1 MKRITLVL
9 LGFSL
14 SAASLAL
21 APASDEDIALLHW
34 LPETTGEAL
43 IRTRA
48 LSQWLAQSDADALDW
63 RRQVDRRALSLAR
76 QAQIQRP
83 LDTAGVDG
91 MLGWLVQAR
100 DQDLAA
106 PGTKELMA
114 GSLLSALAVG
124 ASPEPVPIQVRE
136 QAERTWADLR
146 QRLQASEVADP
157 DLEIRA
163 FWAGLQGLAAQ
174 AEDRDR
180 GHALAQVRRVRA
192 LHDLDGVAKLVVLA
206 RVAAAESEA
215 AWRRGDDLRALWF
228 LLEALTLGAIDGT
241 PTEALDQVAVM
252 TEAGEAR
259 LRAVDEGFPV
269 VLAQLQDAA
278 RYLAEQPPA
287 VNAATLDLLDA
298 YFRLALFA
306 PDASFYLDQPV
317 REHLIE
323 AISECQLAPD
333 LVGPLPRQLFEQCPE
348 RLFAL
353 LRDGLTTEE
362 LVGGASGPF
371 ASEFLRREMSLISW
385 QRARYL
391 DGHLNWLL
399 QAGCEPPEWNNP
411 LEAAILVQHLA
422 TWVPQRPVFFG
433 ALRWQE
439 ALEDLHEQVTAQFEQ
454 HTQWIDCLSGQGG
467 QRRDPVTR
475 LLVLHA
481 RALAD
486 LGAALD
492 TAYREFQAEA
502 TRPGSDVNL
511 DGSVDQITVYRPEQL
526 TVRPCS
532 GGQTCGARVELPVS
546 RALLGLFPNTYLL
559 ADQLAIGQLGL
570 CYESVRWVDRELRP
584 ARPRDPRVA
593 NYFGR
598 LSFELLGTFDDG
610 SGPETVFR
618 QRLTAAEPA
627 HYLFAEASESILELD
642 CPAGLAGEPVGSELP
657 PGRRGLVPNRLT
669 YFVATPSTAEALL
682 AANWDRGAEWRDWF
696 LTAERAETLEARSP
710 TVLQGRVQ
718 AALDDLVARRERRL
732 AARLLAFNEDDVLSR
747 TMAEVADNAA
757 FVRRVME
764 LHYPRLVRHEVRLR
778 SHLTGSRGLLGR
790 DQVRRFRD
798 GGRPLVELAAEG
810 RERLNLLQ
818 TTWEEQPEIL
828 REQGQTVP
836 ETSVVLG
843 QIGRLRQLTQPPP
856 DSAES
861 SPDP

>member
-1 MKRITLVL
+1 MKQITLAVL
-9 LGFSL
+9 GLSL
-14 SAASLAL
+14 SAASWAL

-34 LPETTGEAL
+34 LPETAGEAM

-48 LSQWLAQSDADALDW
+48 LSQWLDQVDTDALDW
-63 RRQVDRRALSLAR
+63 RRQVDLRAITLAR
-76 QAQIQRP
+76 QAQTQRP
-83 LDTAGVDG
+83 LDSVSVDG

-100 DQDLAA
+100 DQDLAS
-106 PGTKELMA
+106 PGTSDLLAASM
-114 GSLLSALAVG
+114 LSAVG
-124 ASPEPVPIQVRE
+124 PDSSRDPVPIQVR
-136 QAERTWADLR
+136 QRAEPIWAELR
-146 QRLQASEVADP
+146 QRLHEAGVAEP
-157 DLEIRA
+157 DLEISA
-163 FWAGLQGLAAQ
+163 FWAGPRALV
-174 AEDRDR
+174 AEMDDRER
-180 GHALAQVRRVRA
+180 AHAREQVRRVRT
-192 LHDLDGVAKLVVLA
+192 LDSMDGGDRLVVLA

-215 AWRRGDDLRALWF
+215 AWRRGDELRALWS
-228 LLEALTLGAIDGT
+228 LLEALTLAAANGSPI
-241 PTEALDQVAVM
+241 EALEQIAEM

-259 LRAVDEGFPV
+259 LRGVDEGFPV

-278 RYLAEQPPA
+278 RYLAEQPPE
-287 VNAATLDLLDA
+287 VDSAALDLLDA

-317 REHLIE
+317 REHLVQ
-323 AISECQLAPD
+323 AINECQAAPD

-362 LVGGASGPF
+362 LVGGESGPF

-411 LEAAILVQHLA
+411 LEAAILVQYLA

-439 ALEDLHEQVTAQFEQ
+439 ALEDLQDGVTSQLEQQAD
-454 HTQWIDCLSGQGG
+454 WIDCLSGQGG

-475 LLVLHA
+475 LLLLHA

-486 LGAALD
+486 LGTALD
-492 TAYREFQAEA
+492 AAYREFQNEA

-511 DGSVDQITVYRPEQL
+511 DGSVDQVTVYRPEDLNVQ
-526 TVRPCS
+526 PCT

-559 ADQLAIGQLGL
+559 ADQLAIGRLGL
-570 CYESVRWVDRELRP
+570 CYESVRWVDREMRS
-584 ARPRDPRVA
+584 ARPQDPRVA

-598 LSFELLGTFDDG
+598 LSFELVGTFDDG

-627 HYLFAEASESILELD
+627 HYLFAEAGESILELD
-642 CPAGLAGEPVGSELP
+642 CPASLAGEPVGSELP

-669 YFVATPSTAEALL
+669 YFAATPVTAEALL
-682 AANWDRGAEWRDWF
+682 TANWDRGAEWRDWF
-696 LTAERAETLEARSP
+696 LAADRVETLETRSP
-710 TVLQGRVQ
+710 TALQGRVQ
-718 AALDDLVARRERRL
+718 AALDDLVTRRERRL

-747 TMAEVADNAA
+747 AMAEVADNAA
-757 FVRRVME
+757 FLRRVME
-764 LHYPRLVRHEVRLR
+764 LHYPRLIRHDVRLR
-778 SHLTGSRGLLGR
+778 SYLTGSRSLLGR

-798 GGRPLVELAAEG
+798 AGRPLVELAAEG
-810 RERLNLLQ
+810 RERLSLLQ
-818 TTWEEQPEIL
+818 AAWEEQPEIL

-836 ETSVVLG
+836 ETAVVLG
-843 QIGRLRQLTQPPP
+843 QIDRLRRLTQPPP
-856 DSAES
+856 ASAES